1 MTDNLPP
8 FLTEFNDTIKD
19 TEVFLSIARAS
30 ELQQDALEALERL
43 SPKIAEEKARAV
55 KDKNE
60 DYANMLLGCECV
72 AAALIAELKMWIL
85 LKQEEPEAAWNQLVS
100 AQNASLAAARA
111 HDSFSRLALHYQRL
125 EEIEQL
131 VFPPQVFLSVGLI
144 AKRQE
149 CSVCKCEY
157 EDCEHLACKPY
168 MGQFCSIRVHEIE
181 SQEASIVEY
190 PADKRCRIIDFSV
203 EGGRRNRMTW
213 RIEKGGESS
222 CKLDRSRVESRVR
235 LL

>member
-8 FLTEFNDTIKD
+8 LLTEFNEAVKETG
-19 TEVFLSIARAS
+19 VFLSITRAS

-85 LKQEEPEAAWNQLVS
+85 LKQEEPEAAWDQLVS

-111 HDSFSRLALHYQRL
+111 HDSFSHVAFHYQRL
-125 EEIEQL
+125 EAIEQL

-157 EDCEHLACKPY
+157 EDCEHLAGKPY
-168 MGQFCSIRVHEIE
+168 MGQFCSIVVHETE

-213 RIEKGGESS
+213 RIEKDGESS
-222 CKLDRSRVESRVR
+222 CKLDRSRVKSRVR